1 MILLQSLRNA
11 VRQSRAPLR
20 LCAFVVVASS
30 CATTGHAPSGPDQRT
45 QEIDAPSAPSPQVRS
60 GSDPA
65 QPSASARGP
74 REEVISTG
82 GELSFAQIPAASIQR
97 TNGEVVAWGLT
108 EVPGDSRLQAA
119 LALVDANVRAEL
131 LSAIRVGIASSLE
144 VNTSSSTTRD
154 AQAAPQ
160 SRESQQVVERIVQT
174 TAGLLP
180 SLAPIQHGWRKIRR
194 DGVVVLQL
202 CARIVAPE
210 EALVASLRSSMPGAE
225 DPAARARALLDRLGN
240 GRALELK

>member
-1 MILLQSLRNA
+1 MSLLQSLRET
-11 VRQSRAPLR
+11 VRQSRAPL
-20 LCAFVVVASS
+20 LVCAVVIAISA
-30 CATTGHAPSGPDQRT
+30 CATAGHASAGPDQRAK
-45 QEIDAPSAPSPQVRS
+45 ELDASSSPSPDIRS
-60 GSDPA
+60 GSGSAQSSAPA
-65 QPSASARGP
+65 PAP
-74 REEVISTG
+74 REEVISSG

-97 TNGEVVAWGLT
+97 ANGEIVAWGLA

-144 VNTSSSTTRD
+144 VNTASSSTRD
-154 AQAAPQ
+154 AQSGTQ
-160 SRESQQVVERIVQT
+160 SRESQQVVERVVQT

-210 EALVASLRSSMPGAE
+210 EALLASLRSSMPGAE
-225 DPAARARALLDRLGN
+225 DPAARARALLDRLGT